1 MKTLMIYG
9 ATGYTGSMIVQH
21 ALDSGIPVTI
31 AGRNEDRLVAMASEL
46 NLPYKVFSLENP
58 SEIDEALANVTVLLN
73 CAGPFAYTADAL
85 INAAVRN
92 KIHYL
97 DIAAEQD
104 SYRLAEA
111 YEEDANAAGVMLLP
125 GCGGSVAMLG
135 CLAVH
140 AAERVKY
147 PVSISLALNV
157 AGSMS
162 RGSAVS
168 AMENLSPECLI
179 RLNGQLVPKDPGE
192 LRSFDFGS
200 GARECFPVTLPD
212 LVTVWKTTG
221 IPDISTFV
229 HVSGIGFPQGDL
241 STLPDGPSAKERESS
256 RYQAVAEIVDAEGK
270 TVQMLLDTVNGYS
283 FTAIAAAE
291 AARRVLAGDAK
302 PGFQTPAD
310 LFGKHFAE
318 TIADTRIT
326 QL

>member
-1 MKTLMIYG
+1 MKTMMIYG
-9 ATGYTGSMIVQH
+9 ATGYTGSMIVKH

-31 AGRNEDRLVAMASEL
+31 AGRNEDKLVAMASEL
-46 NLPYKVFSLENP
+46 NLSYKVFSLENP
-58 SEIDEALANVTVLLN
+58 AEIDEALANVTVLLN

-97 DIAAEQD
+97 DI
-104 SYRLAEA
+104 
-111 YEEDANAAGVMLLP
+111 
-125 GCGGSVAMLG
+125 
-135 CLAVH
+135 

-192 LRSFDFGS
+192 LRTFDFGS